1 MVAVPS
7 SLYGR
12 GMTTT
17 AVPRAGALLR
27 TWRER
32 RGWSQLA
39 LAGAAGISARHLS
52 FVETGRSRPSRRTV
66 LTLSE
71 QLEIPLR
78 ERNAILM
85 AAGLAPA
92 YPEHGL
98 GDLPMAA
105 VSDAITRILTLHN
118 PFPALVVDRHWT
130 MIDANEAVLGLVEGC
145 APELLEP
152 PVNVLRLTLH
162 PGGLAPRIADSGQW
176 RAHLLARLQH
186 QIGATGDPELKRL
199 FDELTGYPCDD
210 PVPADVPHALVV
222 PFRLRT
228 ERGELSFLS
237 TTTLFGTP
245 LDVTVSEL
253 AIEAFYPAD
262 AATSEALVRGSH
274 LDPSSYEKVPR

>member
-1 MVAVPS
+1 
-7 SLYGR
+7 
-12 GMTTT
+12 MTTVD
-17 AVPRAGALLR
+17 APHAGTLLR

-32 RGWSQLA
+32 HGWSQLA
-39 LAGAAGISARHLS
+39 LAHTAGISARHLS

-66 LTLSE
+66 LTLCE
-71 QLEIPLR
+71 HLEVPLR
-78 ERNAILM
+78 ERNTILM

-92 YPEHGL
+92 YPEHRL
-98 GDLPMAA
+98 GDVPMAA

-130 MIDANEAVLGLVEGC
+130 MIDANDAVLGLVEGC

-162 PGGLAPRIADSGQW
+162 PRGLAPRIADAGQW

-186 QIGATGDPELKRL
+186 QIGATGDPELQRL
-199 FDELTGYPCDD
+199 HDELVGYPCDD
-210 PVPADVPHALVV
+210 PVATDTLPALVV

-228 ERGELSFLS
+228 GRGELSFLS

-262 AATSEALVRGSH
+262 AATSQALVRGSH
-274 LDPSSYEKVPR
+274 LDPSSHEGVPR